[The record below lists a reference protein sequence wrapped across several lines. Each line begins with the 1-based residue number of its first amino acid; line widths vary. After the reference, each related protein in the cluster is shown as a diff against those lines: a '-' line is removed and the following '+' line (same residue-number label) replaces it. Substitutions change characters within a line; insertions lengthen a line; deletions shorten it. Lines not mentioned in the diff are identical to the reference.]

1 MVDLLLSE
9 VREEI
14 AREKAER
21 FLIKYW
27 KIIFAVLL
35 LCIISGISY
44 IWLQYHKKNKI
55 YADASVFI
63 EAMTQMQSRNT
74 DFGLIVSKLENLSSK
89 SSNYAMMAKLYL
101 AWFYDGKKE
110 VDKAT
115 SIYDSISN
123 DESVD
128 MTFRDFSKILSL
140 NLKIR
145 SKTIE
150 NKDAI
155 NELDQ
160 YIETNPIYVSSAQII
175 QASLLLKENMQD
187 RAREV
192 LDKLLTNPNVGYHTR
207 QTAMFLST
215 NVHEQ

>member
-9 VREEI
+9 VQEEI

-27 KIIFAVLL
+27 KLILAVLL
-35 LCIISGISY
+35 LCIISCISY
-44 IWLQYHKKNKI
+44 IWLQYHKKNEI

-155 NELDQ
+155 NELDR
-160 YIETNPIYVSSAQII
+160 YIETNPIYASSAQII

-192 LDKLLTNPNVGYHTR
+192 LDKLLTNPSVGYHTR
-207 QTAMFLST
+207 QTAMLLST

>member
-9 VREEI
+9 VQEEI
-14 AREKAER
+14 AREKAES

-27 KIIFAVLL
+27 KFILAVLL

-44 IWLQYHKKNKI
+44 IWLQYHKKNEI

-89 SSNYAMMAKLYL
+89 SSNYAMMAKLYI

-155 NELDQ
+155 NELDR
-160 YIETNPIYVSSAQII
+160 YIETNPIYASSAQII

-207 QTAMFLST
+207 QTAMLLST